1 MRRLLLLFS
10 ILLVAALAGA
20 AFYRQTQTS
29 REQTARLERR
39 LALAESENARL
50 HGLLEKRELDRTGQL
65 NATVRREIE
74 HAVEEIRGLKFKHPV
89 EYEIVDRKE
98 LHSVL
103 ASKLSE
109 TFSEQDFANIARAFA
124 RLGLLPDGY
133 PLRQSYLDLLGEQVG
148 AFYDQHKHKLV
159 MFADSSLENTQNRVI
174 LAHELTHALQDQNFG
189 LEKLPLEIKDN
200 DDRALAA
207 SALVEG
213 EATMVMTQY
222 QLKNLSLAALKD
234 TATATIGQSMAQL
247 EKAPRYLR
255 ELLMFPYIRGEEF
268 CGELARNGSYDRVS
282 QAYQRLPASSAE
294 IMHPRLYE
302 MPATGQPVEVAWKD
316 PSLNGEQPVVNNVLG
331 ELGTRLQLT
340 TGVDDDTA
348 SSAAEGWRGDRYL
361 YFGKTDVLAWKT
373 VWSNP
378 VEAAEFASAERRVLE
393 KRYAIKDARLE
404 GERFAWEG
412 SRCVRVSQHAAV
424 VTVVDAAK
432 ADSAEA
438 AFAKFGKD

>member
-1 MRRLLLLFS
+1 MRRSLLILALLL
-10 ILLVAALAGA
+10 AALACA
-20 AFYRQTQTS
+20 ALWRQTHATRQ
-29 REQTARLERR
+29 QTARLERR

-50 HGLLEKRELDRTGQL
+50 RSVLENHQQERTNNL
-65 NATVRREIE
+65 NTSVRREIE
-74 HAVEEIRGLKFKHPV
+74 RAVEEIRGLKFKHPV

-103 ASKLSE
+103 AGKLAE
-109 TFSEQDFANIARAFA
+109 NFSEEEFANIARAFA
-124 RLGLLPDGY
+124 RLGLLPEGF
-133 PLRQSYLDLLGEQVG
+133 PLRQSYLDLLGEQIG

-159 MFADSSLENTQNRVI
+159 MFAESSLENSQNRVV

-255 ELLMFPYIRGEEF
+255 ELLIFPYLRGQEF
-268 CGELARNGSYDRVS
+268 CGELARNGSYERLS
-282 QAYQRLPASSAE
+282 MAYQRLPSSSAE

-302 MPATGQPVEVAWKD
+302 MPATGQPIEVAWQET
-316 PSLNGEQPVVNNVLG
+316 SLNGEAPVVSNVLG
-331 ELGTRLQLT
+331 ELGTRLQLAT
-340 TGVDDDTA
+340 AVDDETA

-361 YFGKTDVLAWKT
+361 YFGKSDLLVWKT
-373 VWSNP
+373 LWSNP
-378 VEAAEFASAERRVLE
+378 VEAAEFASAERTVLE
-393 KRYAIKDARLE
+393 KRYGMTDPRLE
-404 GERFAWEG
+404 GERFAWDG
-412 SRCVRVSQHAAV
+412 LRAVRVTQRAGSV
-424 VTVVDAAK
+424 IVVDAAQPET
-432 ADSAEA
+432 AEA
-438 AFAKFGKD
+438 ALGQFSEK